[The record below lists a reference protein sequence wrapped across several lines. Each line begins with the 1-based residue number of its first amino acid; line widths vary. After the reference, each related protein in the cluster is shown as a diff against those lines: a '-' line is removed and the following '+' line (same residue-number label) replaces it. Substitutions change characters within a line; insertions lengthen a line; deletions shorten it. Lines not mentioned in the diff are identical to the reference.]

1 MNFTNQAASILKAWI
16 ALEVLSSQGY
26 RKPADLARME
36 NLKCVWLKDGQLP
49 WHEEV
54 AVPKGYGAYYELILG
69 SVDKGL
75 AVEQILK
82 VTDDCSFEER
92 VDRKEM
98 VPIASILLDS
108 DGRPLLDSDY
118 VAISS
123 FAWGLHHAAKGHL
136 EVLSQWRLDEEL
148 RKRDLIGIIRSM
160 QGGERTPLEAREIV
174 ELYSQV
180 IKLLH
185 LEEFETIAPYFAIL
199 RIEYLRSRDPITPRL
214 LNSFYLDDL
223 VRALQLVESN
233 SAPHLLKAYLKD
245 SHEDE
250 HENILEDKERLM
262 HLLEPKLTPLGR
274 WPSPGHFSLNLLQQA
289 AVNATDA
296 SKLSGILGINGPPGT
311 GKTTLLRDV
320 VAAKVTERAAVL
332 AEFDDPKTAFTK
344 TREKVMEAGSK
355 VAFYKLDERIKGY
368 EMIVASANNRAVE
381 NISSEMPS
389 LAAIAEDSEMR
400 YLQEFAEEIFGDE
413 SWGLISAVLGRQGN
427 LRDFKNK
434 FWENFEYGFGRYLRS
449 ACGTFVPDFAYN
461 AARRAKRFDEEDMPR
476 EKLQRDQD
484 SAKSKNPRR
493 PMRLTS
499 PEEAKRSWQRVR
511 RKFRD
516 LSSQLNE
523 IRMSRQEL
531 NDRLKNESEGGVD
544 AAEKKKLH
552 ESITVPDAAFWEQ
565 EHAEIYKANLWW
577 SSEEERAREEI
588 FKVALEVQLAFVEC
602 AADMV
607 RQNLWLFFDSLG
619 TRTFGRPQKDSLMP
633 ELWSTLFLVVPVIST
648 TFASISRMFRM
659 IPPESLGYLLID
671 EAGQAAPQA
680 AVGALMRA
688 KRAIVVGDP
697 MQLEP
702 IVSLPE
708 SITARI
714 CDSFA
719 VDPCYY
725 SAPDA
730 LVQTLADAAS
740 PYKAEFLTQ
749 LGYRTVGM
757 PLLVHR
763 RCRSPMFDIS
773 NLICYANQM
782 VQAREMGDIDAVSL
796 PCLRGS
802 SWIHHVGE
810 STEDKWC
817 KDEGDIL
824 VSMLAELIQ
833 HGSDLDV
840 AVITPFAIVKR
851 NLRNR
856 ILDAKVLEEVSF
868 DLNPKTWVRE
878 HVGTLHTFQGRAAKV
893 IFLVLGAQ
901 GSNHRG
907 AREWAVRR
915 PNLLNVAVTR
925 AKDYF
930 YVIGNRD
937 LWSQTAMFALLKE
950 NLDSATVRV

>member
-16 ALEVLSSQGY
+16 ALEVLSSQSY
-26 RKPADLARME
+26 CKPADLAQGD
-36 NLKCVWLKDGQLP
+36 NLTRVWIKDGQLP

-54 AVPKGYGAYYELILG
+54 AVPKGYGAYYELIVG
-69 SVDKGL
+69 SVNKGL
-75 AVEQILK
+75 AVKEILK

-92 VDRKEM
+92 VNRKEM

-118 VAISS
+118 VAVSS

-136 EVLSQWRLDEEL
+136 EVLSEWRLEEEL
-148 RKRDLIGIIRSM
+148 RRRDLIGIIKSM
-160 QGGERTPLEAREIV
+160 QDGERTPFEGSDIR
-174 ELYSQV
+174 ELYT
-180 IKLLH
+180 KLVEILH
-185 LEEFETIAPYFAIL
+185 LEKFETTAPNFAIR

-223 VRALQLVESN
+223 VRALQLFESN
-233 SAPHLLKAYLKD
+233 SPPHLLKAYLKD

-250 HENILEDKERLM
+250 HEDILKNKELLM
-262 HLLEPKLTPLGR
+262 HLLEPRLTPLGR

-296 SKLSGILGINGPPGT
+296 SKLTGILGINGPPGT

-332 AEFDDPKTAFTK
+332 VEFDDPKTAFKK
-344 TREKVMEAGSK
+344 TQHKVMESGSK
-355 VAFYKLDERIKGY
+355 ISFYQLDDRIKGY

-389 LAAIAEDSEMR
+389 LEAIAEDSEMR
-400 YLQEFAEEIFGDE
+400 YLQEFAEELFGDE
-413 SWGLISAVLGRQGN
+413 SWGLISAVLGRQAN

-434 FWENFEYGFGRYLRS
+434 FWDDFDHGFCRYLRS
-449 ACGTFVPDFAYN
+449 ACGSVLPDSN
-461 AARRAKRFDEEDMPR
+461 LKAAKTSKQVSAEDTPQ
-476 EKLQRDQD
+476 ENTLHAERD
-484 SAKSKNPRR
+484 KPRR
-493 PMRLTS
+493 PMRLTN
-499 PEEAKRSWQRVR
+499 PEEAKRRWISVR
-511 RKFRD
+511 HKFRD
-516 LSSQLNE
+516 LSSKLNE
-523 IRMSRQEL
+523 IRTSRQEL
-531 NDRLKNESEGGVD
+531 NDRLKNESEGGGA

-602 AADMV
+602 SADMM

-619 TRTFGRPQKDSLMP
+619 TRSFGRSEKDSLMP

-648 TFASISRMFRM
+648 TFASIARMFRM

-702 IVSLPE
+702 IVSLPD

-730 LVQTLADAAS
+730 SVQTLADAAS

-782 VQAREMGDIDAVSL
+782 VQAREIGDIDAVSL

-810 STEDKWC
+810 STDDKWC
-817 KDEGDIL
+817 RDEGDIL

-840 AVITPFAIVKR
+840 SVITPFAIVKR
-851 NLRNR
+851 NLWRR
-856 ILDAKVLEEVSF
+856 ILASRVLEEVRF
-868 DLNPKTWVRE
+868 DLNPKSWVHE

-901 GSNHRG
+901 GGNHRG
-907 AREWAVRR
+907 AREWAARR

-930 YVIGNRD
+930 YVVGNRD

-950 NLDSATVRV
+950 NLDSATVRI